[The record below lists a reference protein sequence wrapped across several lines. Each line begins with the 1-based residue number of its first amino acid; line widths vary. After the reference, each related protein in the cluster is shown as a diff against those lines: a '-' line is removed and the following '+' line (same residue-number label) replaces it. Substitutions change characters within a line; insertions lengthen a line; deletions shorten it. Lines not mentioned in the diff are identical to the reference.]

1 MQFIF
6 NVVDVET
13 NGLTPTENELI
24 EVGAV
29 RVEWLQDHF
38 EITKHFHTLISP
50 HHMPPFNIQNLTGIT
65 PQLLSGAPPFEEV
78 ATDFVKFLG
87 DDMFIAHNVFFD
99 IKVIN
104 GNLKKIGW
112 DEINPPLVDSQ
123 NLISMVYPTL
133 ENHKLNAVARA
144 LDFKLK
150 DSHRALDD
158 AQVTAEIVIKCLE
171 DISHYDYIFLEELER
186 ILKST
191 ALPIK
196 QLFKFI
202 KEIKIQRGEKVEP
215 FNHFHQLVHPYEA
228 FGDKAKKTEAL
239 IQKLDPEVVDGY
251 FLPGGAF
258 SKLYEKYE
266 MRNEQLEMVQ
276 WVTQAFNE
284 GKPLFIEA
292 GTGTGKSLAYLIP
305 AVLFAK
311 LNQVP
316 VIIST
321 KTKNLQDQLM
331 DKDIPLLKKILPKG

>member
-191 ALPIK
+191 SLPIK
-196 QLFKFI
+196 QLFQFI
-202 KEIKIQRGEKVEP
+202 KEIKIQRRTSATP
-215 FNHFHQLVHPYEA
+215 F
-228 FGDKAKKTEAL
+228 
-239 IQKLDPEVVDGY
+239 
-251 FLPGGAF
+251 
-258 SKLYEKYE
+258 S
-266 MRNEQLEMVQ
+266 
-276 WVTQAFNE
+276 
-284 GKPLFIEA
+284 
-292 GTGTGKSLAYLIP
+292 
-305 AVLFAK
+305 
-311 LNQVP
+311 
-316 VIIST
+316 ST
-321 KTKNLQDQLM
+321 WTM
-331 DKDIPLLKKILPKG
+331 AA